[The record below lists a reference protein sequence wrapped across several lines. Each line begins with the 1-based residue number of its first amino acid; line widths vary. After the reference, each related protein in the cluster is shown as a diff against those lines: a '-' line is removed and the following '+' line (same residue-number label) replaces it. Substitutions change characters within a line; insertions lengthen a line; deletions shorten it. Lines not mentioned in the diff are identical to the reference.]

1 MAPCESA
8 GGTTAHAF
16 WVYETHVA
24 APEVFELGHLLAVSR
39 NIAGRG
45 WTLKATS
52 LFPAPVKT
60 STFASLAT
68 LATLALLAAAV
79 TVAAPSRAFADE
91 PDAAEDASGEGE
103 AAPGPDELGGPAPER
118 VGSDYATG
126 WTGVYWGFG
135 VIGGVQ
141 VSSND
146 AFEETLGWVAGAQA
160 RLSFA
165 LHLMDFQLTYLR
177 GSSTPTTTGL
187 GGPVE
192 LEVTTDGVSASIA
205 IHPLFIAMPIDPFW
219 GVVFASLHILGGA
232 SLEHATFAGPAGA
245 FEQDWTI
252 AWHLGG
258 GLDIP
263 LTDQN
268 AGSSLW
274 VGGQYRF
281 NTYTTDV
288 PALEAVEEDFY
299 QQHFFLVSLSY
310 RINGLPF

>member
-1 MAPCESA
+1 M
-8 GGTTAHAF
+8 
-16 WVYETHVA
+16 
-24 APEVFELGHLLAVSR
+24 
-39 NIAGRG
+39 
-45 WTLKATS
+45 
-52 LFPAPVKT
+52 KT
-60 STFASLAT
+60 STLA
-68 LATLALLAAAV
+68 ALALI
-79 TVAAPSRAFADE
+79 VAALLSAAPTLADE
-91 PDAAEDASGEGE
+91 PDGDDDVPRDGEG
-103 AAPGPDELGGPAPER
+103 APDADELGGPAPER

-135 VIGGVQ
+135 IIGGIQ
-141 VSSND
+141 ISSND
-146 AFEETLGWVAGAQA
+146 AFEETLGWAAGAQA

-187 GGPVE
+187 GGPAE
-192 LEVTTDGVSASIA
+192 LEVTTDGISASLA

-232 SLEHATFAGPAGA
+232 SLEHATFEGPAGP

-268 AGSSLW
+268 RGSSLW

-310 RINGLPF
+310 RVNGLPF